1 MKMLLGLLEPTAG
14 DIQLFGQQL
23 TTSNRALLL
32 RRIGSMIEAPS
43 GYGHLT
49 GWENMRIIQKMLKLE
64 TYQIEQA
71 LEVVRLTKNKNK
83 LVKTIPLA

>member
-1 MKMLLGLLEPTAG
+1 MKMLLELLKPTAG
-14 DIQLFGQQL
+14 EIQLFGQQL

-49 GWENMRIIQKMLKLE
+49 GWENMRIVQKMLKLE
-64 TYQIEQA
+64 RA
-71 LEVVRLTKNKNK
+71 RPRKSGHVSRVVL
-83 LVKTIPLA
+83 I